1 MDAKAKAKADSAESE
16 EMKST
21 APVKVISDEPTTSTA
36 TVKKEKKAPMMF
48 NENVPIRLILPP
60 AFKIEIE
67 NPEKLAVNQFTR
79 NQVIP
84 NDITLIRTFDGK
96 PLNTS
101 GFEIIKQLSSGHA
114 FCELKRK
121 RLRGFCVKCI
131 KKCKN
136 VNFKK
141 LLPKIETYCPS
152 CPNGEW
158 ICANCFD
165 IEHGISA

>member
-1 MDAKAKAKADSAESE
+1 MDAKAKVVPKVEEEVVKADEASTST
-16 EMKST
+16 ST
-21 APVKVISDEPTTSTA
+21 ATATSTA
-36 TVKKEKKAPMMF
+36 TVEKEKKAPMMF

-67 NPEKLAVNQFTR
+67 NPERISRSPF
-79 NQVIP
+79 IP
-84 NDITLIRTFDGK
+84 KDISLIRTFDGK

-101 GFEIIKQLSSGHA
+101 GFEIIKQLASGHA

-165 IEHGISA
+165 IEHGIFN

>member
-1 MDAKAKAKADSAESE
+1 MDAKAKAIAKAEEAVVKAEEAS
-16 EMKST
+16 
-21 APVKVISDEPTTSTA
+21 TSTA
-36 TVKKEKKAPMMF
+36 TLEKDKKAPMMF
-48 NENVPIRLILPP
+48 NENKPIRLILPP

-67 NPEKLAVNQFTR
+67 NPEKIVGNQFTR
-79 NQVIP
+79 TQLIP
-84 NDITLIRTFDGK
+84 KDISLIRTFDGK

-101 GFEIIKQLSSGHA
+101 GFEILKQLASGHA

-165 IEHGISA
+165 IEHGIFV

>member
-1 MDAKAKAKADSAESE
+1 MDAKAVANAKIDESNFKALEA
-16 EMKST
+16 
-21 APVKVISDEPTTSTA
+21 TTSTVINP
-36 TVKKEKKAPMMF
+36 TLEQEKKLPMMF
-48 NENVPIRLILPP
+48 NENIPIRLILPP

-67 NPEKLAVNQFTR
+67 KPEKSVNQLTR
-79 NQVIP
+79 NQLVP
-84 NDITLIRTFDGK
+84 NDISLIRTFDGK

-165 IEHGISA
+165 IEHGIII

>member
-1 MDAKAKAKADSAESE
+1 MDEKKKSKAVEEEVEVIVKAD
-16 EMKST
+16 
-21 APVKVISDEPTTSTA
+21 EPSTSTA
-36 TVKKEKKAPMMF
+36 SEEKDSKKPPMMF

-60 AFKIEIE
+60 FKIEIE
-67 NPEKLAVNQFTR
+67 NPEKIVGNRQFPRT
-79 NQVIP
+79 QFIP
-84 NDITLIRTFDGK
+84 KDITLIRTFDGK

-101 GFEIIKQLSSGHA
+101 GFEIIKQLASGHA

-136 VNFKK
+136 ANFKK

-165 IEHGISA
+165 FEHGIFN